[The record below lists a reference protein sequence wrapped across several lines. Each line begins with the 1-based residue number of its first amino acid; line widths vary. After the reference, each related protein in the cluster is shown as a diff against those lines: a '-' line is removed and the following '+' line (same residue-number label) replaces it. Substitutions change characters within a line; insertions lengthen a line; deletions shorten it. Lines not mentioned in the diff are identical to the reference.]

1 MLPDSQPATSLT
13 YESVLLPSNRNSI
26 PFQDSHINVTSYA
39 QIDLMLERMLHEVE
53 KQEELFGLDLDL
65 IEDND
70 ICVNRLSLEPS
81 EDALIEIPIKKR
93 QKIYQTATEIP
104 LTENYYEPI
113 NSVSLPNIGTADSD
127 YELMS
132 FKNNFEIG
140 DAKITDNT
148 VDDDCLPLM
157 GDVEDER
164 ASYKYPMYFKRAE
177 SESFSDLS
185 DDNWDSNN
193 GTDQENDYE
202 PVFSGTLNSKP
213 RQFYGSNDI
222 WWEGTYRNLSIVPE
236 EDEENLSLLG
246 SYYSNKTSSPY
257 ATFEDRYKSLEFVN
271 HHLHTNTTC
280 PKDTGVDC
288 NATHTSKSKSTDESE
303 NDTCEKVVKA
313 EVKILV
319 KTSERGKDEIEIRS
333 VREFVDSSKCKVQSD
348 VHKKKR
354 LGRSQTLPTK
364 LSSTFTDLTGKV
376 TNMLGA
382 SKNSSK
388 SYSFLRDDNDT
399 PDNKDHNI
407 ERPVFTL
414 QRLFVRTPEAEN
426 MKNFGSFSDL
436 PKSKE
441 KSSSQT
447 ELIPLP
453 PEQYPLQYDVD
464 TYGKIP
470 HGVDLY
476 ANTPFYPC
484 YITEESESFNSSYR
498 KSFTEFVPNPFQS
511 QGYCDWLSPEE
522 LCRGNVIES
531 CFRAKLIRMDFGFC
545 SF

>member
-1 MLPDSQPATSLT
+1 MPDPQPATSLT

-53 KQEELFGLDLDL
+53 KQEELFGLDLNL

-70 ICVNRLSLEPS
+70 VCVNSFSLEPS

-113 NSVSLPNIGTADSD
+113 NSVNSSSVDAAESEYD
-127 YELMS
+127 LMS
-132 FKNNFEIG
+132 FENNFESG
-140 DAKITDNT
+140 VTKIAEKT
-148 VDDDCLPLM
+148 VDDDCMPLL
-157 GDVEDER
+157 ENAQNEKE
-164 ASYKYPMYFKRAE
+164 SYKYPMYFKRAE

-193 GTDQENDYE
+193 DTHQDDDYE
-202 PVFSGTLNSKP
+202 PIFSDSSNSKP
-213 RQFYGSNDI
+213 HQFYGNDDV
-222 WWEGTYRNLSIVPE
+222 WWEGAYRNLSIVPE

-257 ATFEDRYKSLEFVN
+257 ATLEDSYKSLEFFN
-271 HHLHTNTTC
+271 QHLYANTTC
-280 PKDTGVDC
+280 PKDGSVD
-288 NATHTSKSKSTDESE
+288 NYATDTSKSKSTDESD
-303 NDTCEKVVKA
+303 NDACEKVVKA

-333 VREFVDSSKCKVQSD
+333 VREFVDSSKIKTQSNVQ
-348 VHKKKR
+348 KKKR
-354 LGRSQTLPTK
+354 LSRSQTLPTK
-364 LSSTFTDLTGKV
+364 LSSTFTGLTGKV
-376 TNMLGA
+376 TNMIGA
-382 SKNSSK
+382 NKNSSK
-388 SYSFLRDDNDT
+388 SYSSLRDDKDT
-399 PDNKDHNI
+399 SYNKDHNT

-436 PKSKE
+436 QKSKE
-441 KSSSQT
+441 RSSSQT

-453 PEQYPLQYDVD
+453 PEQYPLQCSVE

-484 YITEESESFNSSYR
+484 YTIEKSEPFNVSNP
-498 KSFTEFVPNPFQS
+498 FTEFVPNPFQS

-522 LCRGNVIES
+522 LCRGNVVES